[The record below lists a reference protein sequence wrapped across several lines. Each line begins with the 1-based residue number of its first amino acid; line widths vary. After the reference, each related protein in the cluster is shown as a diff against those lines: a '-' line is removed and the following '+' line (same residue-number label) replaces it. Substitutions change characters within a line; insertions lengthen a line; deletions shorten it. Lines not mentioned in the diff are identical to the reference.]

1 MSNTNPF
8 IFTGLNVPQL
18 PSSDASLR
26 AELARSKQTV
36 AMLQRELS
44 IKVKDVNGVAR
55 ALVDAKNQVQEAQ
68 RETKRA
74 QTAESIARE
83 ALTSLN
89 NSRKQQEK
97 KRSMSQDL
105 TVYQETVDELR
116 RQLAEAQKNC
126 GELEVELETCKDDL
140 DGATK
145 RLRDTIEIDIHY
157 DAIDEVR
164 AQCLA
169 EVDTAKNAHKVVQ
182 EQQQDLLEIKE
193 RLTIAEAEL
202 EESKR
207 SAKAFSIDNA
217 QYDKALNEQKDL
229 IAYLSGLN
237 DKLVVDITEKEAKR
251 KALAQ
256 ERDHFELKFTET
268 LLALKDSEESE
279 AKARNDLEHF
289 KEETADAAHGLS
301 EQKEGLQGEVDEI
314 LKQVN
319 DHARDIA
326 MKDALIENLEREKQ
340 VLENQV
346 EEAESLNSAR
356 ENTGRPP
363 TYRNISIVSTRSLA
377 DELNARSDDESEYEP
392 SIDAVSDS
400 HAPTEMRVD
409 LELSEVQ
416 DIISI
421 APHDLPAPNL
431 TVSINDAVST
441 TLCQYQDSR
450 SLDFSPVSI
459 VSTLEPARSV
469 SPALSLYVGEMANI
483 VPSEPAASTLSL
495 SHTTAQ
501 FIPPIEPRVTPLAL
515 STINGA
521 LDYAPMKPRIST
533 PSPNVDAQTLL
544 LQIDERLDLELMKY
558 VVPITPVLTLSTIV
572 GVLDYAP
579 AEPTTSKGPQQLSEY
594 FDETLNYSPVLIA
607 PRPSALTLSN
617 ISGVLEYAPVEHTSP
632 TSSTAVKAVTSS
644 PPILAFSKVKGTMLD
659 CAPVEPE
666 SAAPTSTA
674 ESQDLSLHVA
684 EAISYSPVEPTL
696 PTMRRDSAAG
706 SDSSSTGRHPRR
718 PVDVTSTAESQR
730 LSLRVAEAVCSSPVE
745 PTLPT
750 MRSNSAARS
759 DSSSTGL
766 RRRRPREP
774 FARLPM
780 RPDNNRLH
788 EITAQWPFKDRVEE
802 DSPPSQVSP
811 PFDPRNEYIVE
822 HIVTHN
828 KGPNRLVHYVL
839 WFLLILLGLY
849 CCYIRMQLYEW
860 EFANGI
866 GFGEGYGNVNDR
878 YNPYGNGH
886 VLLGLLL
893 PTNWISA
900 DTQFPVKIVEM
911 IISTASIFDGLM
923 GLSPTLL
930 F

>member
-36 AMLQRELS
+36 TMLQRELREA
-44 IKVKDVNGVAR
+44 KDANSVAR
-55 ALVDAKNQVQEAQ
+55 ALVNAKNQVQEAQ

-74 QTAESIARE
+74 QIAESIARE

-89 NSRKQQEK
+89 KSRKQQEE

-105 TVYQETVDELR
+105 TVYQEAVDELR

-126 GELEVELETCKDDL
+126 GELAAELETCKDDL

-145 RLRDTIEIDIHY
+145 RLRDTIGIDTHYEAIEEIK
-157 DAIDEVR
+157 

-169 EVDTAKNAHKVVQ
+169 EVDTAKNAQKIVQ

-193 RLTIAEAEL
+193 RLSIAEAEL
-202 EESKR
+202 EKSKR

-217 QYDKALNEQKDL
+217 QYDKTLNEQKDL

-251 KALAQ
+251 KALAH
-256 ERDHFELKFTET
+256 ERDSFELKFTET

-314 LKQVN
+314 IKQVN

-326 MKDALIENLEREKQ
+326 MKDALIENLEREKKL
-340 VLENQV
+340 LENQV

-356 ENTGRPP
+356 DNTGRPP
-363 TYRNISIVSTRSLA
+363 TYRNFSIVSTRSLA

-400 HAPTEMRVD
+400 HAPTEMTVN
-409 LELSEVQ
+409 LELSQVQ

-421 APHDLPAPNL
+421 APHGLPAPNL

-441 TLCQYQDSR
+441 TPFQYHDTR
-450 SLDFSPVSI
+450 SMDFSPVST
-459 VSTLEPARSV
+459 VSNLAPARSV
-469 SPALSLYVGEMANI
+469 SPALSFYVGEMANI
-483 VPSEPAASTLSL
+483 VPSEPTASTLSF
-495 SHTTAQ
+495 SNTTAH
-501 FIPPIEPRVTPLAL
+501 FIPPIEPRVLPLAL

-521 LDYAPMKPRIST
+521 LDYAPMKPA
-533 PSPNVDAQTLL
+533 PSPNIDAQTLL
-544 LQIDERLDLELMKY
+544 LQIDERLDWELMKHA
-558 VVPITPVLTLSTIV
+558 VPITPVLTLSTIV
-572 GVLDYAP
+572 PVFAYAP
-579 AEPTTSKGPQQLSEY
+579 VEPTTSNGPQQLSEY
-594 FDETLNYSPVLIA
+594 FDETLNYSPVDLVA

-644 PPILAFSKVKGTMLD
+644 PPILAFSKVKGTMSD
-659 CAPVEPE
+659 CASVKPE
-666 SAAPTSTA
+666 SAAPTSAA

-684 EAISYSPVEPTL
+684 ETVSYSPVEPTL
-696 PTMRRDSAAG
+696 PTERRDSAAG
-706 SDSSSTGRHPRR
+706 SESSSAGRHPRR
-718 PVDVTSTAESQR
+718 PVDLTPTAKSQS
-730 LSLRVAEAVCSSPVE
+730 LSLHVSEAVSSSPVE

-759 DSSSTGL
+759 DSSSAGP

-788 EITAQWPFKDRVEE
+788 EITAQWPLEDRVED
-802 DSPPSQVSP
+802 DSPPFQVST

-828 KGPNRLVHYVL
+828 KGPNRLVHYAL
-839 WFLLILLGLY
+839 WCFLILLGLY
-849 CCYIRMQLYEW
+849 CCYIRLQLYEW

-893 PTNWISA
+893 PTNWVSA
-900 DTQFPVKIVEM
+900 DTQFPVKLVEM
-911 IISTASIFDGLM
+911 VISTASIFDGLM
-923 GLSPTLL
+923 GLGPTPL